1 MPSAS
6 RIKKGFDELRKR
18 GVKAFIPYVMC
29 GDPTL
34 EKTEEMVRILEEAG
48 ADMIELGV
56 PFSDPLADGPV
67 IQAAATRALA
77 AGVNLRT
84 AIDFVG
90 RIRQRTGLPL
100 ILMTYYNPVFRYG
113 LESFSVDAARA
124 GVDGVIVP
132 DLPVEEAGGL
142 IKSARRHGM
151 DTIFLAAPTSGEE
164 RLKKVARASRG
175 FIYFVSMTGITG
187 ARLEVSG
194 GLSASVSKLREFSG
208 GRPVA
213 VGFGV
218 STPEEAAMV
227 AGLADGVIVG
237 SAIVKKAAG
246 GSAAE
251 LSDYL
256 KKLRAAIR

>member
-1 MPSAS
+1 MPS
-6 RIKKGFDELRKR
+6 RIKNRFDELRGK
-18 GVKAFIPYVMC
+18 GEKAFIPYVMC

-34 EKTEEMVRILEEAG
+34 EKTEEMVLLLEESG
-48 ADMIELGV
+48 ADVIELGV

-67 IQAAATRALA
+67 IQAAAGRALA
-77 AGVNLRT
+77 AGVSLKT

-90 RIRQRTGLPL
+90 KIRQKTALPL
-100 ILMTYYNPVFRYG
+100 VLMTYYNPVFKYG
-113 LESFSVDAARA
+113 VPSFAADAAGA

-132 DLPVEEAGGL
+132 DLPVEEAADL
-142 IKSARRHGM
+142 IKNARRHAL
-151 DTIFLAAPTSGEE
+151 DTIFLAAPTSGDE

-187 ARLEVSG
+187 ARLEVKDSDA
-194 GLSASVSKLREFSG
+194 LSASVSKLREFSG

-218 STPEEAAMV
+218 STPGEAAIV

-237 SAIVKKAAG
+237 SAIVKR
-246 GSAAE
+246 AAE
-251 LSDYL
+251 DTGSLPDYL
-256 KKLRAAIR
+256 KRLRAAIR